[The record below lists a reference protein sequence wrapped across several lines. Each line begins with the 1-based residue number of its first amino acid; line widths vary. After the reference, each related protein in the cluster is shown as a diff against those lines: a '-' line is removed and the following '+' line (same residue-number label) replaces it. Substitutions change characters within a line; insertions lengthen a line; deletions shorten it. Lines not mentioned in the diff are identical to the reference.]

1 MPSMVPSCYDCI
13 NVSNRSWSIQQQ
25 KDHSNWTRRLSLP
38 QRIHSLGGH
47 LLYYDPCNTLAMVT
61 QMRSRSGRSPWFLA
75 YDPYI
80 DAVILS
86 IRGTKSL
93 RDVMTS
99 INNRS
104 LFPSFTIRNGSYS
117 EYLSWLSFTGPRPQ
131 WLLHNRIEHFK
142 SSSCTARSRG
152 FISQLQANHSDPSIR
167 LRRSFHAFLLSS
179 RLPITHDS

>member
-1 MPSMVPSCYDCI
+1 MRSVTPILRPMWLMFNTLFNTHSIVFFTTWWIWKAEIIGFLPNTPMPSMVPSCCDCI

-117 EYLSWLSFTGPRPQ
+117 E
-131 WLLHNRIEHFK
+131 
-142 SSSCTARSRG
+142 
-152 FISQLQANHSDPSIR
+152 
-167 LRRSFHAFLLSS
+167 
-179 RLPITHDS
+179 

>member
-1 MPSMVPSCYDCI
+1 MPSMVPSCCDCI
-13 NVSNRSWSIQQQ
+13 NVSNRSWSIQQH

-104 LFPSFTIRNGSYS
+104 LFPSFTIRTGSYS
-117 EYLSWLSFTGPRPQ
+117 AQCGYYT
-131 WLLHNRIEHFK
+131 
-142 SSSCTARSRG
+142 TALN
-152 FISQLQANHSDPSIR
+152 I
-167 LRRSFHAFLLSS
+167 SS
-179 RLPITHDS
+179 RLRALHVLEGLFHNYRPTIPIPQYVYDAVFMHFCYHLYYQ